1 MTTLPP
7 LTEAMIRAWTD
18 SRSFSRGQEYARS
31 GEVVNP
37 RIQGTMLKA
46 ECWGTA
52 AEPYRVEVD
61 LSEAGI
67 VGGICSCPV
76 GLRCKH
82 AVAVLLTWLHHPE
95 CFRGEEDL
103 RAALSCRGPEELIRI
118 IFRIIERYPG
128 AAEVAAMPLP
138 GESASRP
145 AVDAKAIRRQVRA
158 ITGHTPH
165 EWGASYAAA
174 SEVGRLLQP
183 AHEYAAAGDWANAAV
198 VYAAVAD
205 TILDDYDQIYEEE
218 GEYLAV
224 VRQGAEGL
232 AGCLSQTEDPDR
244 RRDLLEAL
252 FRIWRWDVH
261 FGGAGISDDAVVA
274 MVTDTTAEEKALLAG
289 WARAVLPSLDPDSLA
304 TGWRQ
309 EAIGGFLLEL
319 EADLLDDESFLRI
332 CRETGRTRDLVARLL
347 SLGRIDEATDAA
359 RQLTSDYGLLGLADM
374 FQPSGLD
381 NTFAELVRERTG
393 RSRDTR
399 LFDWL
404 IDYESA
410 GRRYPV
416 ALELARQLFAMRPTL
431 EAYCKVRAPA
441 QEIGAWE
448 AERDALL
455 NGLARANQQGIL
467 VQIYLDEGEI
477 DLALEALAALKKG
490 ELFHSY
496 PTDLAVAKAAEAT
509 RPEAAIQLYL
519 DAANSVIQLRNRGSY
534 AEAAEY
540 LTRVRDLLRKSGQID
555 RWAALIAQIRDDNR
569 RLRALRDELN
579 QAGL

>member
-1 MTTLPP
+1 MTDLPP
-7 LTEAMIRAWTD
+7 LTEAMISAWTD
-18 SRSFSRGQEYARS
+18 GRSFSRGQEYARS
-31 GEVVNP
+31 DSVANP
-37 RIQGTMLKA
+37 RIQGTTLKA

-95 CFRGEEDL
+95 RFRVEEDL
-103 RAALSCRGPEELIRI
+103 RAALSRRGQEELIRI
-118 IFRIIERYPG
+118 IFRIVERYPG
-128 AAEVAAMPLP
+128 AAEIAAMPLP
-138 GESASRP
+138 GESAGRP

-205 TILDDYDQIYEEE
+205 TILDDYGEIYEEE

-224 VRQGAEGL
+224 VRQCADRL

-252 FRIWRWDVH
+252 FRIWRWDID
-261 FGGAGISDDAVVA
+261 FGGAGISDNAAVA
-274 MVTDTTAEEKALLAG
+274 MVTDTAAEERALLAG
-289 WARAVLPSLDPDSLA
+289 WARAILPSLDPGSLA

-347 SLGRIDEATDAA
+347 PLGRIEEATDAA
-359 RQLTSDYGLLGLADM
+359 RQFTSDYVLLGLVDVFHKA
-374 FQPSGLD
+374 GLD
-381 NTFAELVRERTG
+381 DIFAELVRERTG

-404 IDYESA
+404 IAYEVA

-416 ALELARQLFAMRPTL
+416 ALELARQLFALRPSL
-431 EAYCKVRAPA
+431 EAYHKVRVPA
-441 QEIGAWE
+441 QEVGAWD
-448 AERDALL
+448 AERSTLL
-455 NGLARANQQGIL
+455 AELARAGHHEL
-467 VQIYLDEGEI
+467 RVQIFLDEGEI
-477 DLALEALAALKKG
+477 DLALEALAASKG
-490 ELFHSY
+490 QWRYHSY
-496 PTDLAVAKAAEAT
+496 HTDLAVAKAAEAT
-509 RPEAAIQLYL
+509 RPEAAIQIYR
-519 DAANSVIQLRNRGSY
+519 DAANSVIQQRNRGSY

-540 LTRVRDLLRKSGQID
+540 LTRVRDLLGKSGQTD
-555 RWAALIAQIRDDNR
+555 RWAALIAQVRDENR
-569 RLRALRDELN
+569 RLRALRAELDH
-579 QAGL
+579 AGL